1 MNPSDYTCTNST
13 LHFICE
19 HANRYSVTHIV
30 TFDQPL
36 WWSVHET
43 SVLRD
48 IVLRLG
54 GFNTEISFF
63 ALVIKWQVLIFV
75 NHFN

>member
-13 LHFICE
+13 LHFIGE
-19 HANRYSVTHIV
+19 HANRYSITTIV

-36 WWSVHET
+36 WWKAREIIESVHET

-54 GFNTEISFF
+54 GFLMYWS
-63 ALVIKWQVLIFV
+63 
-75 NHFN
+75 